1 MKTRAEI
8 EQWVEFL
15 LAKHKIVQPPVLV
28 NSLAAAEGVPVVE
41 SALSND
47 VSGAL
52 IKTNGT
58 AIIAVNVDHPRNRQR
73 FTVAHE
79 LAHHF
84 LSHRESDHVDWKF
97 TVLRRDQKSSEAT
110 DEHEI
115 EANSFAANLLMPKQ
129 FIRRD
134 VAQWSRFNGEVVLGD
149 EQVRALAK
157 RYEVS
162 VMAMN
167 YRLISLGLL
176 DPSDDR

>member
-8 EQWVEFL
+8 EQHVEFL
-15 LAKHKIVQPPVLV
+15 LTKHKVSQPPVPV
-28 NSLAAAEGVPVVE
+28 KRIAVAENVPVVE
-41 SALSND
+41 SAFRDD

-52 IKTNGT
+52 IRSNGT
-58 AIIAVNVDHPRNRQR
+58 AVIAVNVTHHPNRQR

-79 LAHHF
+79 LAHFF
-84 LSHRESDHVDWKF
+84 LRHRDSDHVDWKF
-97 TVLRRDQKSSEAT
+97 TVLRRDQRSSEAT

-115 EANSFAANLLMPKQ
+115 EANSFAANLLMPKH

-134 VAQWSRFNGEVVLGD
+134 IAQLTKFNGEIVLGD
-149 EQVRALAK
+149 EDIRSLSK

-162 VMAMN
+162 VKAMN

-176 DPSDDR
+176 DPNDDR